1 MFQNAT
7 STVKTLFYINVF
19 VFLITLLAGFSGLG
33 DQFMTTFALFNYR
46 SPMFMPWQLITHMFM
61 HGGLMHILFNMLAL
75 VSLAPLVES
84 SLGSRKFLTYYLIC
98 GLSAAFLHMFLIPS
112 NVPLVGASGAIYGI
126 AMIFSCLFPN
136 EKLYF
141 MFIPIGIRAKYLMP
155 ILFLI
160 EIYCGFFFQ
169 GDGIGHFA
177 HVGGGL
183 AGLLLFYFDGYLS
196 KKIPF
201 LS

>member
-1 MFQNAT
+1 M
-7 STVKTLFYINVF
+7 L
-19 VFLITLLAGFSGLG
+19 GF
-33 DQFMTTFALFNYR
+33 
-46 SPMFMPWQLITHMFM
+46 I
-61 HGGLMHILFNMLAL
+61 
-75 VSLAPLVES
+75 SLAPLVES

-98 GLSAAFLHMFLIPS
+98 GFAAAFLHMFLIPS
-112 NVPLVGASGAIYGI
+112 NIPLVGASGALYGI
-126 AMIFSCLFPN
+126 AMIFTYLFPN

-141 MFIPIGIRAKYLMP
+141 MFIPIGIRAKYLMTV
-155 ILFLI
+155 LFLI

-183 AGLLLFYFDGYLS
+183 AGLALIYFNENLS

-201 LS
+201 LSN